1 MAGYGD
7 DAGFAAW
14 LAGEGYTLPPGSP
27 TAAVLRQRG
36 SRYIDATY
44 GARFVGRPTGGIA
57 QELAWPRIG
66 AVAGPAVS
74 YGGQGTPIPED
85 VVPIAVIEA
94 SYHAAW
100 QEANT
105 PDSLLGA
112 VVSGAGLVKR
122 EKVDG
127 AVEVEYA
134 VSEATDLA
142 VASRVVIPTVEGL
155 LAPFLIPDVPVIG
168 ILAI

>member
-7 DAGFAAW
+7 DAGFTAW

-27 TAAVLRQRG
+27 AAAVLRQRG
-36 SRYIDATY
+36 SRFIDATY
-44 GARFVGRPTGGIA
+44 GARFVGRPTGGIT
-57 QELAWPRIG
+57 QERAWPRIG
-66 AVAGPAVS
+66 AVAGPAIA
-74 YGGQGTPIPED
+74 YGSQVTPIPED
-85 VVPIAVIEA
+85 LVPAAVIEA

-100 QEANT
+100 QEANA
-105 PDSLLGA
+105 PGSLSGS

-134 VSEATDLA
+134 VSENTDLSS
-142 VASRVVIPTVEGL
+142 ASRVVVPMVDGI
-155 LAPFLIPDVPVIG
+155 LAPFLIPSAPILG
-168 ILAI
+168 ILAV

>member
-7 DAGFAAW
+7 DAGFTAW
-14 LAGEGYTLPPGSP
+14 LAGEGYTLPAGSP

-44 GARFVGRPTGGIA
+44 GARFSGRPAGGIA
-57 QELAWPRIG
+57 QERAWPRIG
-66 AVAGPAVS
+66 AVAGPAIA
-74 YGGQGTPIPED
+74 YGSQVTPIPED

-100 QEANT
+100 QEAT
-105 PDSLLGA
+105 SPGSLLGS
-112 VVSGAGLVKR
+112 VVSGSGLVKR

-142 VASRVVIPTVEGL
+142 SASRVIIPTVEGL
-155 LAPFLIPDVPVIG
+155 LSPLLIPDVPLLG